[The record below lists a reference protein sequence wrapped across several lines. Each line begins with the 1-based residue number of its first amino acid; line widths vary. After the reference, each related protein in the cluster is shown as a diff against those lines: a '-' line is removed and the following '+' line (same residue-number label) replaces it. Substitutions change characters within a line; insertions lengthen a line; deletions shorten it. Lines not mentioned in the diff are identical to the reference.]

1 MKRIS
6 LLLTML
12 SALLVLPSC
21 SWSRMRM
28 NNSEKNNFYQQ
39 LKQVV
44 PEKTREDDL
53 PALLT
58 APQQIMP
65 QKSGGQLY
73 VYQVGDTKMKGLMLI
88 VVNFSVSNSVSD
100 TIYIYT
106 DQGIVTKVVSA
117 GYPKKAEWEYW
128 PFGD

>member
-1 MKRIS
+1 
-6 LLLTML
+6 
-12 SALLVLPSC
+12 
-21 SWSRMRM
+21 M

-39 LKQVV
+39 LKLVV
-44 PEKTREDDL
+44 PEKTRGDDL
-53 PALLT
+53 PALLKA

-73 VYQVGDTKMKGLMLI
+73 IYQVGDTKMKGLMLI

-106 DQGIVTKVVSA
+106 SSQGIVTKVVSA

-128 PFGD
+128 PLGD